1 MIVSSVW
8 FGPDGR
14 VAHRVGYSWVTPELL
29 QGGLLCAAFGALPA
43 WVTLWVTLWVTWWVT
58 LGGSLSCMQFQIR
71 GLPNQLERCSM
82 AELSCCLPCLLFIF
96 LLLLGHARD
105 HAGAINKSR
114 KHESDQIRADC
125 SFSVR
130 LQEVFGQGVYF

>member
-14 VAHRVGYSWVTPELL
+14 IAHRVGYSWVTPELL

-71 GLPNQLERCSM
+71 GLPNQFERCSM
-82 AELSCCLPCLLFIF
+82 AELSCCLPCLLFIV
-96 LLLLGHARD
+96 LLLLGHLLVVQALL
-105 HAGAINKSR
+105 AFLTI
-114 KHESDQIRADC
+114 
-125 SFSVR
+125 SVR
-130 LQEVFGQGVYF
+130 VAVFYYCCWAEGR